1 MSATGCLTSGHHF
14 PGGGTFETDSFP
26 PQIHESQTMKNI
38 ASKMDPQSRR
48 SFVSGVAKSVLGLGV
63 LSVASP
69 QIANGTILNPGALRA
84 DPKAGRAKSVI
95 YLYMSGGMSHLDT
108 FDTKPGAETQGP
120 VESLDTTADDV
131 QVSEYFPMMAKQMHN
146 VAVVSSLNSTQGAHE
161 QGRYFMHTGYTLRG
175 TVRHPDMGAWSAFH
189 LGKLNEGLP
198 ANVKIGGNSAG
209 LGGGFLESKFAA
221 LPIGDAESGLQN
233 SSLPAGVDERRFK
246 KRMQRL
252 NKMNQSFTKTYDTK
266 ESRAFASM
274 YDEAIS
280 LMKSKD
286 LETFDLTKES
296 VEVRNRYGRNSFG
309 QGCLLARRMVE
320 SGVRFIEVDNG
331 GWDTHGDNFEQ
342 LKEKGAV
349 LDKAL
354 SALLEDLS
362 SRGLL
367 DSTLVVVA
375 TEFGRTPTIQ
385 TDRNLG
391 RNHYPQAFSCLLAGG
406 GIQGGVRYGST
417 DEEGR
422 EVIDNKVSVP
432 DFNATIGYAMGVDLK
447 KKTMSPSLRPF
458 TFADKGEPVLE
469 LFS

>member
-1 MSATGCLTSGHHF
+1 
-14 PGGGTFETDSFP
+14 
-26 PQIHESQTMKNI
+26 MKNL
-38 ASKMDPQSRR
+38 ANQMDPQSRR
-48 SFVSGVAKSVLGLGV
+48 SFVSSMAKSFLGLGV
-63 LSVASP
+63 FAVAKPELSLG
-69 QIANGTILNPGALRA
+69 GTVVNPRA
-84 DPKAGRAKSVI
+84 MKAYPEAGRAKSVI

-131 QVSEYFPMMAKQMHN
+131 QVSEYFPQMAKQMHN

-161 QGRYFMHTGYTLRG
+161 QGRYLMHTSYALRG

-189 LGKLNEGLP
+189 LGKRNKGLP
-198 ANVKIGGNSAG
+198 ANVKIGQNSSG

-221 LPIGDAESGLQN
+221 LPIGDPEAGLQN
-233 SSLPAGVDERRFK
+233 SKLPKGVDEKRFR
-246 KRMQRL
+246 KRMARL
-252 NKMNQSFTKTYDTK
+252 RKMNTSFTKTYDTK
-266 ESRAFASM
+266 ESRAFAAM
-274 YDEAIS
+274 YDEAVS

-286 LETFDLTKES
+286 LETFDLSNEDEKD
-296 VEVRNRYGRNSFG
+296 RDRYGRNPFG
-309 QGCLLARRMVE
+309 QGCLLARRMVQA
-320 SGVRFIEVDNG
+320 GVRFIEVDNN
-331 GWDTHGDNFEQ
+331 GWDTHGDNFDRV
-342 LKEKGAV
+342 KEKGAV
-349 LDKAL
+349 LDQAL
-354 SALLEDLS
+354 SALIEDLS
-362 SRGLL
+362 NRGLL
-367 DSTLVVVA
+367 DSTLVVLA

-406 GIQGGVRYGST
+406 GIQGGIRYGLT

-422 EVIDNKVSVP
+422 EVIDNMVSVP

-458 TFADKGEPVLE
+458 TFADKGEPVLD